1 MSDTSGLQNADAEG
15 VPAEDRPERFQA
27 GGDGDQGG
35 GPESGG
41 AHSGGADA
49 SGADASGAD
58 AGRDAQEAEPP
69 ETAPGQGGDSQDVS
83 APHETG
89 VSPEGAEDVTTAA
102 TTGDGT
108 AEPPPAD
115 FDPAQQPSNPDLV
128 GNTEPPD

>member
-41 AHSGGADA
+41 ADTRGADT
-49 SGADASGAD
+49 
-58 AGRDAQEAEPP
+58 GRDAQEAEPP

-89 VSPEGAEDVTTAA
+89 VSPEGAEDVTTPA